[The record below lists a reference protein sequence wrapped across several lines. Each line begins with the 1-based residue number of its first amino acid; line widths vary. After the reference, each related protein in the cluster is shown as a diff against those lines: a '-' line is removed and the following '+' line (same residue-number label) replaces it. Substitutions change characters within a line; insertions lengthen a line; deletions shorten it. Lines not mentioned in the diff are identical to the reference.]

1 MAVNMPIQGTAAEI
15 IKLAM
20 INISDKLNIENMK
33 SKMLLQI
40 HDELI
45 FESQKSESK
54 QLINIL
60 TNTMTNVV
68 QLLVPLDINI
78 EIGENLGEMK

>member
-20 INISDKLNIENMK
+20 IKISDQLNIENVD
-33 SKMLLQI
+33 SNMLLQI

-45 FESQKSESK
+45 FESNKSDSK

-60 TNTMTNVV
+60 TNVMTNVV

-78 EIGENLGEMK
+78 EIGKNLGEMK